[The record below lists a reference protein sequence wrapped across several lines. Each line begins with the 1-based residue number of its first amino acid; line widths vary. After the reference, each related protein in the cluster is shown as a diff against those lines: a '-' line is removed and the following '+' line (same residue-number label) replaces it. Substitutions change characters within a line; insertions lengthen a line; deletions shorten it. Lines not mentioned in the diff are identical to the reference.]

1 VLESGAIMLLA
12 MNYTQAVNFL
22 QSLEDYEKSPG
33 AAYNAANYDLRRME
47 TLLDRLGNPHKGR
60 KTIHIAG
67 TKGKGSTAAMIS
79 SVLSSAGYPTGL
91 FTSPHLVSWQ
101 ERIAVNGRPIS
112 QKSFARMMALIAQ
125 HVNVL
130 NREARFGK
138 LTTFEVVT
146 ALAFLYFR
154 EKKIDFQVLETG
166 MGGRLD
172 ATNVVDPE
180 VCIVTSISLDH
191 TQVLGD
197 TLAQIAGEK
206 AGIIKSGCIVISASQ
221 RPEAMRVIQDKC
233 SRSGVELIKAGVD
246 ITWEPLNSNL
256 KMQRLRVH
264 GRLQNYD
271 LKIPLLGDFQM
282 ENAALSIA
290 GLEVLQQQG
299 SDIKCTDIV
308 RGFSRVKWPAR
319 MQVLK
324 ISPLLIVDGA
334 HNSYSIGKIIE
345 SIKKHVSY
353 KKVVVIFG
361 CSKDKDI
368 QGMAA
373 GLAGFADFVII
384 TRSSHP
390 RAAGI
395 SDLIPV
401 FEKAGLTVET
411 ASNMVKAL
419 STALSMAE
427 PKDLILVTGSL
438 FLAADLLTEF
448 KKERKFGISHPS
460 AVQRRSMQQG

>member
-1 VLESGAIMLLA
+1 MQLA
-12 MNYTQAVNFL
+12 MNYTQAVKFL

-33 AAYNAANYDLRRME
+33 VAYNAANYDLRRME
-47 TLLDRLGNPHKGR
+47 ILLDRLGNPHKGR

-79 SVLSSAGYPTGL
+79 SVLFSAGYLTGL

-112 QKSFARMMALIAQ
+112 QKSFARLMALIAQ
-125 HVNVL
+125 HVNAI

-138 LTTFEVVT
+138 LTTFEVLT
-146 ALAFLYFR
+146 ALGFLYFR
-154 EKKIDFQVLETG
+154 EKNVEFQVLETG

-172 ATNVVDPE
+172 ATNVVDPDI
-180 VCIVTSISLDH
+180 CIITSISLDH

-206 AGIIKSGCIVISASQ
+206 AGIIKSGCIVVSAPQ
-221 RPEAMRVIQDKC
+221 KPEAMRVIQDKC
-233 SRSGVELIKAGVD
+233 LQSGADLIKAGVD

-256 KMQRLRVH
+256 KMQRFRVH
-264 GRLQNYD
+264 GRLQDYD

-282 ENAALSIA
+282 ENAALSIVA
-290 GLEVLQQQG
+290 LEVLQQQG
-299 SDIKCTDIV
+299 INIKCTDIV
-308 RGFSRVKWPAR
+308 RGFSEVKWPAR

-324 ISPLLIVDGA
+324 TSPLLIVDGA

-345 SIKKHVSY
+345 SINKHVSY
-353 KKVVVIFG
+353 KKAVVIFG
-361 CSKDKDI
+361 CSGDKDV

-373 GLAGFADFVII
+373 ELAGFADGVII
-384 TRSSHP
+384 TGSSHP

-395 SDLIPV
+395 NKLIPA
-401 FEKAGLTVET
+401 F
-411 ASNMVKAL
+411 
-419 STALSMAE
+419 
-427 PKDLILVTGSL
+427 
-438 FLAADLLTEF
+438 
-448 KKERKFGISHPS
+448 
-460 AVQRRSMQQG
+460 

>member
-1 VLESGAIMLLA
+1 MQLA
-12 MNYTQAVNFL
+12 VIYTQAVTFL
-22 QSLEDYEKSPG
+22 QSLEDYEKSQG
-33 AAYNAANYDLRRME
+33 VAYNAANYDLRRME
-47 TLLDRLGNPHKGR
+47 ILLDRLGNPHKGR

-67 TKGKGSTAAMIS
+67 TKGKGSTAAMVS
-79 SVLSSAGYPTGL
+79 SVLFSSGYHTGL

-112 QKSFARMMALIAQ
+112 QKSFARLMALIAQ
-125 HVNVL
+125 HVNAI

-146 ALAFLYFR
+146 ALAFLYFH
-154 EKKIDFQVLETG
+154 EKHIDFQVLETG

-172 ATNVVDPE
+172 ATNMVDPDI
-180 VCIVTSISLDH
+180 CIITSISLDH
-191 TQVLGD
+191 TQVLGN
-197 TLAQIAGEK
+197 TLAEIAGEK
-206 AGIIKSGCIVISASQ
+206 AGIIKSGCIVISAPQ

-246 ITWEPLNSNL
+246 VTWELFDSDL
-256 KMQRLRVH
+256 KMQRFRVH

-282 ENAALSIA
+282 ENAALSVA
-290 GLEVLQQQG
+290 ALEVLQQQG

-308 RGFSRVKWPAR
+308 RVFSKVKWPAR
-319 MQVLK
+319 MHVLK

-334 HNSYSIGKIIE
+334 HNSYSIGKIIQ

-361 CSKDKDI
+361 CSRDKDFR
-368 QGMAA
+368 GMAA
-373 GLAGFADFVII
+373 ELAGFADCVII
-384 TRSSHP
+384 TGSSHP

-395 SDLIPV
+395 SKLIPA
-401 FEKAGLTVET
+401 FEKAGLSIET
-411 ASNMVKAL
+411 ASNPVKAL
-419 STALSMAE
+419 STALSMAG
-427 PKDLILVTGSL
+427 PKDLILATGSL
-438 FLAADLLTEF
+438 FLAADILTEF
-448 KKERKFGISHPS
+448 KKEREIGICHPS
-460 AVQRRSMQQG
+460 VVQRRSIQQS